1 MQILTWKETL
11 KIFLVEDRKL
21 SFLGEVFLLWLGVDV
36 GVIKFCGSDD
46 RVETIKEKMNT

>member
-21 SFLGEVFLLWLGVDV
+21 SFLGEVLLLWFGVDV
-36 GVIKFCGSDD
+36 WLIKFWGSED
-46 RVETIKEKMNT
+46 RVETIQEKNT